1 MRSTLRSQLRPANF
15 TRGRLAAVICGGYLA
30 LVLAAWLL
38 TVYDAAFV
46 DHPDAS
52 LMGVYLI
59 VLTIPSS
66 FVFTA
71 VLDMLHLLDPQN
83 AVTQALVWTSML
95 LPGLFQAGLG
105 WLVLRGRRVSAK
117 NLPAGQPS

>member
-1 MRSTLRSQLRPANF
+1 MRSRLGSQLRPSNF
-15 TRGRLAAVICGGYLA
+15 TRGRLAALICGGYLC
-30 LVLAAWLL
+30 LVLVAWLV
-38 TVYDAAFV
+38 TVYAATFV

-66 FVFTA
+66 FLFTT
-71 VLDMLHLLDPQN
+71 VLDVLHLLDPQN
-83 AVTQALVWTSML
+83 WFTETLLWTSML

-105 WLVLRGRRVSAK
+105 WLVLRGPRISAQ